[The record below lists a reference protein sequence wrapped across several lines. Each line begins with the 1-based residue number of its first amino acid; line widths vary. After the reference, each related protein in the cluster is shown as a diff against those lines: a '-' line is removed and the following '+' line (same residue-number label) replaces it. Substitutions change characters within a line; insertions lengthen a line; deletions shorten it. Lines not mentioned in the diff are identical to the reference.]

1 MKIPE
6 SGADEIQKIPDT
18 NERYIKNPRYG
29 QEFLT
34 QLEAVDLINMLSG
47 MLMADFRYRGESSGR
62 RTG

>member
-1 MKIPE
+1 MELPE
-6 SGADEIQKIPDT
+6 SGADEIKKIPET

-34 QLEAVDLINMLSG
+34 QFEAIDMINILSG
-47 MLMADFRYRGESSGR
+47 MLMADFRYRGDFVGR